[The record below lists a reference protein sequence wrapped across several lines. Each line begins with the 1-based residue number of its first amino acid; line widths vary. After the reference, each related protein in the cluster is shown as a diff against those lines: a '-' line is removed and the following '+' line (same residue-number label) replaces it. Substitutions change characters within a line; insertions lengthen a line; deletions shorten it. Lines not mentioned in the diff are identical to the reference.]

1 MASPTVPMAL
11 ARSLPDA
18 TGEANREL
26 IRARR
31 ALLAWYRP
39 RRSAYPWRGT
49 ADPYEVLVSEVMLQQ
64 TQAARVALAYPG
76 FIQRF
81 PTVRSLAEAPL
92 GEVVRAWGTL
102 GYPRRAVALHRA
114 ARAVVDEHSGQ
125 IPSDPEVLV
134 SLPGVGP
141 YTAAAVAALGH
152 GRRVPALDTNV
163 RRVVARSR
171 LGTDAHR
178 ATGSDVAEASLEWM
192 GRSDPRAF
200 HQALMDLGREL
211 CRPRPR
217 CDACP
222 LRLRCAFLASG
233 RAPNRAPRRQAPFR
247 GSLREVRGA
256 VLAVLRERGKA
267 TVSGLT
273 MATGAE
279 PVRVRDAVRGLA
291 TDGVV
296 VAGMAALAGRPGGRV
311 RLPD

>member
-1 MASPTVPMAL
+1 MGLT
-11 ARSLPDA
+11 RSLPDA
-18 TGEANREL
+18 TGEANRASAT
-26 IRARR
+26 ARR

-64 TQAARVALAYPG
+64 TQAARVARHYPA
-76 FIQRF
+76 FLERF

-92 GEVVRAWGTL
+92 GEVVREWGTL

-114 ARAVVDEHSGQ
+114 AKAVVAEHGAA

-152 GRRVPALDTNV
+152 GRRVAALDTNV

-178 ATGSDVAEASLEWM
+178 ATGSDLAAAATEWM

-200 HQALMDLGREL
+200 HQAVMDLGREV

-222 LRLRCAFLASG
+222 LRRHCAFLAAG
-233 RAPNRAPRRQAPFR
+233 RVPDRSPRRQAPFR

-256 VLAVLRERGKA
+256 ALAVIRERGTA
-267 TVSGLT
+267 TVSELVAT
-273 MATGAE
+273 TGAE
-279 PVRVRDAVRGLA
+279 PVRVRDAIRGLA
-291 TDGVV
+291 ADGVV
-296 VAGMAALAGRPGGRV
+296 VAGAAALAGRARGRV
-311 RLPD
+311 CLPG